1 MSIAGGCGI
10 PDELWQSC
18 GAGCRYFNENRSDM
32 YMLEGQSYIVVLE
45 RSIEEC
51 STTLLHIGM
60 TSYPLAVKAALG
72 RIGVFA
78 IVCVMCVCVCVRE
91 SESARERETQRGA
104 YFTRLFLALVKSN
117 ASRISFRH

>member
-1 MSIAGGCGI
+1 VGF
-10 PDELWQSC
+10 QTSC
-18 GAGCRYFNENRSDM
+18 GSLVAPVAGILTKIDLTC

-78 IVCVMCVCVCVRE
+78 IVCGVCVQSSMCGVFVCVRE
-91 SESARERETQRGA
+91 RERERVRARARETERD
-104 YFTRLFLALVKSN
+104 RE
-117 ASRISFRH
+117 RHTEGHTSSI